1 MKVFLANFKV
11 QEINGMPEKKTWKLC
26 TSLEYFVV
34 DYYVRRRF
42 KYVNEEDILL
52 EMQGTFQKVMRV
64 FAKINSYLQENCQ

>member
-52 EMQGTFQKVMRV
+52 EM
-64 FAKINSYLQENCQ
+64 